1 MICYEN
7 IVDVT
12 ILYNLSFDLLCVGI
26 SFFYSIIYFF
36 IFLFIRILLYPNLN
50 ICVMETQL
58 PPFWLLKS
66 LLNRMPILKF
76 DPKNKLTWP
85 PNILGLLKAK

>member
-1 MICYEN
+1 
-7 IVDVT
+7 
-12 ILYNLSFDLLCVGI
+12 
-26 SFFYSIIYFF
+26 
-36 IFLFIRILLYPNLN
+36 
-50 ICVMETQL
+50 METQL